1 MDLSWLALLACPLM
15 MLPMMLLMMR
25 GNHSD
30 AKHSGHQKSSTEVD
44 DLKEQNKRLK
54 EQLQQL
60 KSKQE

>member
-25 GNHSD
+25 GHHSD
-30 AKHSGHQKSSTEVD
+30 SDHQESGNELKS
-44 DLKEQNKRLK
+44 LKEQNTLLR

-60 KSKQE
+60 KNKD

>member
-15 MLPMMLLMMR
+15 MLPMLFMMMK

-30 AKHSGHQKSSTEVD
+30 TNHSGHQNGSTELD
-44 DLKEQNKRLK
+44 DLKEQNKLLQ

-60 KSKQE
+60 KNKG